1 MRKSNNSL
9 KQVIVAVDDEKI
21 VLSGLRFQ
29 LKMEFNDEFIIE
41 ICERASEAIELIDNY
56 ILNGYDVPLVIT
68 DNIMPE
74 LRGDEFLKIIY
85 DKYPDIVLIML
96 TGAAT
101 LEGITNAVN
110 NAKLFRYITKPW
122 EPQDFILTIK
132 SALSIY
138 NKNKQLIKYKNE
150 LEEANKDL
158 RSLDISKN
166 YFLNLLAHEL
176 NTPLNSILN
185 FSALIKDKKDLDS
198 IIFFSEIINSSA
210 SKLKRITALSLI
222 IAKIRI
228 DKYEMNFNQISIN
241 EVLDSSILTCQK
253 KIKEKNIT
261 IDKRIQP
268 GNHFT
273 IADNYLISLA
283 FDSILDN
290 SANFSTMDSVITINV
305 NKVEDL
311 ILISIADQGKG
322 FTSETLDN
330 LFKIFHSDDINNHSN
345 GIGLSLAL
353 VKLIL
358 DAHNG
363 HIEVKNNLIGAEV
376 IITLPWSWDIQS

>member
-1 MRKSNNSL
+1 
-9 KQVIVAVDDEKI
+9 
-21 VLSGLRFQ
+21 
-29 LKMEFNDEFIIE
+29 
-41 ICERASEAIELIDNY
+41 
-56 ILNGYDVPLVIT
+56 
-68 DNIMPE
+68 
-74 LRGDEFLKIIY
+74 
-85 DKYPDIVLIML
+85 
-96 TGAAT
+96 
-101 LEGITNAVN
+101 
-110 NAKLFRYITKPW
+110 
-122 EPQDFILTIK
+122 
-132 SALSIY
+132 
-138 NKNKQLIKYKNE
+138 
-150 LEEANKDL
+150 
-158 RSLDISKN
+158 
-166 YFLNLLAHEL
+166 
-176 NTPLNSILN
+176 
-185 FSALIKDKKDLDS
+185 
-198 IIFFSEIINSSA
+198 
-210 SKLKRITALSLI
+210 
-222 IAKIRI
+222 
-228 DKYEMNFNQISIN
+228 MNFNQISIN

-290 SANFSTMDSVITINV
+290 SANFSTTDSVITINV
-305 NKVEDL
+305 NRVEDL